1 MSVTPIPSF
10 YLYGEAP
17 RAVEDSFLHLEQLD
31 DRSRPSE
38 WTIRAHSHADLHQIF
53 LIERGG
59 GDVHIEGEKTL
70 VKGPALIT
78 VPATA
83 VHGFGWTEET
93 SGWVLT
99 IATAFYEHLVHGH
112 PALTNLFERSLLLPL
127 DQLSR
132 NLAAAWASDLLK
144 ELGWSATGHR
154 AAAEASVLRIAVL
167 VDRLAEEI
175 RGKQVGIASSPAAA
189 LVARFRALVE
199 EGFRSRRPVTA
210 YANALASSTS
220 SLRSACQSI
229 AARSPSQILDD
240 RAVLEAKRM
249 LLYSNLSISEIC
261 FALGF
266 AEPAYFSRFF
276 ARQTGV
282 SPSEYRVRE
291 RSDTQTDKG
300 SSEARTPP

>member
-1 MSVTPIPSF
+1 MTSTPIPTF

-17 RAVEDSFLHLEQLD
+17 RAVDDSFLHLERLD

-38 WTIRAHSHADLHQIF
+38 WTIRAHSHSDLHQIF
-53 LIERGG
+53 LIDSGG
-59 GDVHIEGEKTL
+59 GDVHIEGERTT
-70 VKGPALIT
+70 VKGPVSVT

-83 VHGFGWTEET
+83 VHGFDWTEET
-93 SGWVLT
+93 GGWVLT
-99 IATAFYEHLVHGH
+99 LATAFYEHLVQGH
-112 PALTNLFERSLLLPL
+112 PDLANLFDRGLILPL
-127 DQLSR
+127 DGPSR
-132 NLAAAWASDLLK
+132 HLLGACASDLLK

-154 AAAEASVLRIAVL
+154 AAAEANVLRIAVL
-167 VDRLAEEI
+167 CARLAEEA
-175 RGKQVGIASSPAAA
+175 RGKQVGVAASPAAA

-199 EGFRSRRPVTA
+199 KDFRNRQPVAA
-210 YANALASSTS
+210 YADALASSTS
-220 SLRSACQSI
+220 SLRSACKAI

-276 ARQTGV
+276 SRQTGV
-282 SPSEYRVRE
+282 SPTEYRAHE
-291 RSDTQTDKG
+291 RTNRRG
-300 SSEARTPP
+300 A

>member
-1 MSVTPIPSF
+1 MPGTPIPSF

-17 RAVEDSFLHLEQLD
+17 RAVDDSFLHLERLD

-38 WTIRAHSHADLHQIF
+38 WTIRAHSHSDLHQIF
-53 LIERGG
+53 LIEMGG
-59 GDVHIEGEKTL
+59 GDVHIEGEKTF
-70 VKGPALIT
+70 VKGPVLIT

-83 VHGFGWTEET
+83 VHGFDWTEET

-99 IATAFYEHLVHGH
+99 IAAAFYEHLVHEH
-112 PALTNLFERSLLLPL
+112 ADLTSLFERSLLLPL
-127 DQLSR
+127 DRSSQG
-132 NLAAAWASDLLK
+132 LAAAWASDLLM

-167 VDRLAEEI
+167 CARLAEEA
-175 RGKQVGIASSPAAA
+175 RGKKVGIAASPAAA

-199 EGFRSRRPVTA
+199 ERFRSRQPVTA
-210 YANALASSTS
+210 YASALGSSTS
-220 SLRSACQSI
+220 SLRNACQTI
-229 AARSPSQILDD
+229 AGRSPSQILDD
-240 RAVLEAKRM
+240 RAALEAKRM

-276 ARQTGV
+276 SKQTGM
-282 SPSEYRVRE
+282 SPSEYRAQ
-291 RSDTQTDKG
+291 RSQP
-300 SSEARTPP
+300 SAAAPAQI